1 LGTKP
6 KSDAKC
12 FVSHLTFI
20 HFQGYRGNQL
30 EFTGYILQN
39 GLVLKTMIIDD
50 LFIDSLDQ
58 PEEWLEKISD
68 LPRGSAMCQ
77 VKFY

>member
-1 LGTKP
+1 
-6 KSDAKC
+6 
-12 FVSHLTFI
+12 LTFI

-68 LPRGSAMCQ
+68 LPRGQGRTWTEIIGVAKKISH
-77 VKFY
+77 Y